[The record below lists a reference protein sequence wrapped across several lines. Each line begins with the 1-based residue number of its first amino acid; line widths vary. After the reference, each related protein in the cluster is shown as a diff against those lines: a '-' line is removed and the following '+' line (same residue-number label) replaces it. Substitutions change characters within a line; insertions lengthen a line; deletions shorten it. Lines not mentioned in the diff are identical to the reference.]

1 MARKKQLHLVGT
13 EPKRIAELDELD
25 ELGETLVET
34 RETRMKL
41 TSKEVTDAAA
51 LVTAMQ
57 KHKVDVYKLEN
68 GKTLTLDSKTKVK
81 VKTEKDEA
89 DDLD

>member
-1 MARKKQLHLVGT
+1 MARKKQLHIVGT
-13 EPKRIAELDELD
+13 EPKRIAELD

-89 DDLD
+89 DDRD

>member
-1 MARKKQLHLVGT
+1 MARKKQLHIVGT
-13 EPKRIAELDELD
+13 EPKRIAELD